1 MTERPFELG
10 LVMAGAISAGAYT
23 AGVMDFL
30 IEALDAWE
38 AEKAKP
44 DSAVPRH
51 EVRLRVL
58 SGASAGGMT
67 SAISTVALS
76 SEIDPV
82 RDPANPPPPERNRL
96 YDAWVRQ
103 IDIIKLLGT
112 SDIESSG
119 TVKSLLNA
127 APLQGIAEAALVSP
141 VRQSPRNYVSD
152 PLVVMLSVANLRGV
166 PYSFKMLDG
175 SGSARYGMF
184 EHMDHM
190 RFAMS
195 RSPTCTDAGRLLVPA
210 DAPNGEWPKLV
221 MAALAS
227 GAFPGGLAPRLLE
240 RPYADYDGR
249 YSCRPLWPAGEG
261 PYQFLCVDGGL
272 IDNEPL
278 ELARRYL
285 SGGTEEQNPRDGD
298 KARRAVVLIDP
309 FPNDA
314 SLSDSYAPKDSL
326 GSVVV
331 GMFSALK
338 NQARFKPQELELAE
352 LPQIYSRFMIA
363 PSRRDKAGD
372 PIEPA
377 IASGIMEGFGGFLH
391 ETLRQHD
398 FQLGRRNCQAFLKWH
413 FALPESNPIV
423 AGSDPAVSARF
434 HVRERNGSTDVFERK
449 DGSQVPFLPIIP
461 LVGTAAIEVP
471 APAPPS
477 AAAVDMVQL
486 AALAGTRIKRVGS
499 AIIRP
504 GLKTLAGGVVSWMGD
519 AAWRWH
525 LAGRSTEKM
534 MAVVERE
541 LARLR

>member
-38 AEKAKP
+38 AEKAKR

-51 EVRLRVL
+51 EVKLRVL

-82 RDPANPPPPERNRL
+82 RDPANPPAAERNRL

-103 IDIIKLLGT
+103 IDITKLLGT
-112 SDIESSG
+112 SDIEAAG
-119 TVKSLLNA
+119 AVKSLLDA
-127 APLQGIAEAALVSP
+127 TPLQSIAEAALISP
-141 VRQSPRNYVSD
+141 LRSTPRSYVDD
-152 PLVVMLSVANLRGV
+152 PLVLMLSVANLRGV
-166 PYSFKMLDG
+166 PYSFKVLGG
-175 SGSARYGMF
+175 SATARYGMF

-195 RSPTCTDAGRLLVPA
+195 RSAACTDAGRHLVPA
-210 DAPNGEWPKLV
+210 DAPDGEWPKLV
-221 MAALAS
+221 MASLAS

-240 RPYADYDGR
+240 RPYADYDER
-249 YSCRPLWPAGEG
+249 HVCRPLQPAGEA
-261 PYQFLCVDGGL
+261 PYRFLCVDGGL

-278 ELARRYL
+278 ELARRHL
-285 SGGTEEQNPRDGD
+285 SGGAEKRNPREGD
-298 KARRAVVLIDP
+298 QAHRAVVLIDP

-314 SLSDSYAPKDSL
+314 TLSDSYKPKDSL
-326 GSVVV
+326 TAVLV

-352 LPQIYSRFMIA
+352 APDVYSRFMIA
-363 PSRRDKAGD
+363 PSRRDAAD
-372 PIEPA
+372 EPVEPA
-377 IASGIMEGFGGFLH
+377 IASGIVGGFGGFLH

-398 FQLGRRNCQAFLKWH
+398 FQLGRRNCQAFLRWH
-413 FALPESNPIV
+413 FVLPESNPVV
-423 AGSDPAVSARF
+423 AASNPEARARF
-434 HVRERNGSTDVFERK
+434 RVRQRDGSADLFDGK
-449 DGSQVPFLPIIP
+449 DGSQVPLLPIIP
-461 LVGTAAIEVP
+461 LVGDAAIEVP
-471 APAPPS
+471 APPPPS
-477 AAAVDMVQL
+477 GAAVDL
-486 AALAGTRIKRVGS
+486 ARLKGLAGNRIKRVGS
-499 AIIRP
+499 AIISSD
-504 GLKTLAGGVVSWMGD
+504 LKSLAGGIGSWIGD
-519 AAWRWH
+519 KAWRWY
-525 LAGRSTEKM
+525 LAGRTTDRVM
-534 MAVVERE
+534 GAVERQ

>member
-1 MTERPFELG
+1 MTECPFELG

-44 DSAVPRH
+44 GSAVPRH
-51 EVRLRVL
+51 EVKLRVL

-67 SAISTVALS
+67 SAISAVALS

-82 RDPANPPPPERNRL
+82 RDPANPPAPERNRL

-103 IDIIKLLGT
+103 IDISKLLGT

-119 TVKSLLNA
+119 TVKSLLDA
-127 APLQGIAEAALVSP
+127 TPLQGIAEAALVSP
-141 VRQSPRNYVSD
+141 LRQSPRSYVSD
-152 PLVVMLSVANLRGV
+152 PLVLMLSVANLRGV
-166 PYSFKMLDG
+166 PYSFSVLGG
-175 SGSARYGMF
+175 SATARYGMF

-195 RSPTCTDAGRLLVPA
+195 RSAACTDAGRHLLPA

-221 MAALAS
+221 TAALAS

-278 ELARRYL
+278 ELARRHL
-285 SGGTEEQNPRDGD
+285 AGPEDQNPRDGD
-298 KARRAVVLIDP
+298 KAHRAVVLIDP

-314 SLSDSYAPKDSL
+314 ALSDSYAPKDSL
-326 GSVVV
+326 SGVLV

-352 LPQIYSRFMIA
+352 KPDIYSRFMVA
-363 PSRRDKAGD
+363 PSRRDAAGESV
-372 PIEPA
+372 EPA

-398 FQLGRRNCQAFLKWH
+398 FQLGRRNCQAFLRWH
-413 FALPESNPIV
+413 FALPESNPV
-423 AGSDPAVSARF
+423 VGVSDPEVRARF
-434 HVRERNGSTDVFERK
+434 HVRERDGSTSRFATK

-461 LVGTAAIEVP
+461 LVGSAAIEVP
-471 APAPPS
+471 APLPPS
-477 AAAVDMVQL
+477 GATVDMAKL
-486 AALAGTRIKRVGS
+486 EALAGTRIKRVGS
-499 AIIRP
+499 SLMRS
-504 GLKTLAGGVVSWMGD
+504 GLKPLVGGFGAWIGDFLWRWFLAGKTTGKMMGVV
-519 AAWRWH
+519 A
-525 LAGRSTEKM
+525 
-534 MAVVERE
+534 RE